1 MNDKPDFTIEVQ
13 IKDNDINVISASSK
27 DFVLNQRNKSLLLIA
42 LHQLRERI
50 QNNKLLDIE
59 GKEC

>member
-27 DFVLNQRNKSLLLIA
+27 DFVLNQKNKSLLLIA
-42 LHQLRERI
+42 LYQLKERI
-50 QNNKLLDIE
+50 KNNQLDI
-59 GKEC
+59 KAQEC

>member
-59 GKEC
+59 VKEC

>member
-27 DFVLNQRNKSLLLIA
+27 DFVLNQKNKSLLLIA
-42 LHQLRERI
+42 LYQLKERI
-50 QNNKLLDIE
+50 QNNQLDI
-59 GKEC
+59 KAQEC

>member
-13 IKDNDINVISASSK
+13 IKDNDINVISAFSK

-59 GKEC
+59 VKEC

>member
-27 DFVLNQRNKSLLLIA
+27 DFVLNQKNKSLLLIA
-42 LHQLRERI
+42 LYQLKERI
-50 QNNKLLDIE
+50 QNNQLDIE
-59 GKEC
+59 VLEC

>member
-27 DFVLNQRNKSLLLIA
+27 DFVLNQKNKSLLLIA
-42 LHQLRERI
+42 LYQLKERI
-50 QNNKLLDIE
+50 QNNKLDIE
-59 GKEC
+59 VQEC

>member
-1 MNDKPDFTIEVQ
+1 MNDKPDFTIKVQ

-59 GKEC
+59 VKEC